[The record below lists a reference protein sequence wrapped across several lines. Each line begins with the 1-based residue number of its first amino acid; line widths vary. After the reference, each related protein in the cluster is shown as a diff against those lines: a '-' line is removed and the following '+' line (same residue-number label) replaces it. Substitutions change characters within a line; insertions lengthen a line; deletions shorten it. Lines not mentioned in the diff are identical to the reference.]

1 MGVKIIVI
9 VQQDRKKRSK
19 YRNTRLQT
27 VCVGMVQL
35 GLIVVQC
42 LGLILW
48 FFFWYCAFTCS
59 ESGSET
65 AFIETLFAVT
75 KKSKTA
81 KTQWYSKDNPYWW
94 INGHRPSFK
103 HQSAS
108 SVTACS
114 VKYISCPVQCQLCQW
129 AVPQFCFR
137 GISLWSL
144 EAGGV
149 LWKCSDWQCC
159 ADGSRHLQLHHKLS
173 PGVESE
179 IKGNS
184 LREATKATNSSPQR
198 GFISVCSEKAELESQ
213 SKQLESLKCHLSHS
227 QSNE

>member
-1 MGVKIIVI
+1 MCGNGSAWADCCAV
-9 VQQDRKKRSK
+9 
-19 YRNTRLQT
+19 
-27 VCVGMVQL
+27 L
-35 GLIVVQC
+35 GFNSLVF
-42 LGLILW
+42 LLILC
-48 FFFWYCAFTCS
+48 FYLFWVWIWNSLYWNSFCS
-59 ESGSET
+59 D
-65 AFIETLFAVT
+65 

-144 EAGGV
+144 EAGGI